1 MSSFKNQNIGLMS
14 GWDVGENG
22 WGDDMNNNLSALDIL
37 CQPRIKNFITTLPMT
52 TSAGDAYILNNKNII
67 VYNNKNQYQII
78 IPKVGWK
85 VFNIND
91 NKYYIYTTKN
101 KWEVGLSSDIDLP
114 SDMCYASSNAV
125 KKLKDSFTS
134 LLNDHISD
142 KENSFEDISNQ
153 IEDLHNII
161 TNLDSWSI
169 YPPYSPIAVYNITLG
184 GSDNRRII
192 FHGETNAREEWIICD
207 GGSDGN
213 GGKVPDLRGKF
224 IMGQNSSYPVGKT
237 GGSLTH
243 RHTFTGSV
251 GSTTLSVA
259 QLASHSHTFSKGTY
273 GNIAEARGSAND
285 GKQTTDMTG
294 SSQPHTHSLSAVS
307 SESSNNLPPFYSLYY
322 IIKIP
327 QS

>member
-85 VFNIND
+85 VFNINN
-91 NKYYIYTTKN
+91 NKYYIYTIKN
-101 KWEVGLSSDIDLP
+101 KWEVGLSSDIDLS

-134 LLNDHISD
+134 LLNNHISD
-142 KENSFEDISNQ
+142 NNESFKEIQNTLS
-153 IEDLHNII
+153 
-161 TNLDSWSI
+161 NLDSWNI

-184 GSDNRRII
+184 GSDNRRVI
-192 FHGETNAREEWIICD
+192 FHGEKNAREEWIICD

-237 GGSLTH
+237 GGSSTH
-243 RHTFTGSV
+243 NHSFTGTV
-251 GSTTLSVA
+251 GSTTLTIDQMPNHTHSTRYKATHRDCGWATNPSVHFW
-259 QLASHSHTFSKGTY
+259 LAEQFINSGSTGGTK
-273 GNIAEARGSAND
+273 S
-285 GKQTTDMTG
+285 
-294 SSQPHTHSLSAVS
+294 HTHSLSAVS
-307 SESSNNLPPFYSLYY
+307 SEDSNNLPPFYSLYY